1 MKRIYIAPVL
11 VVGLLGLAA
20 CGSSGSSANSSGP
33 SAPPAASSAAGS
45 SAAGPS
51 GAVSSAAGS
60 SGASSAAGS
69 SVSVS
74 SAVGSSAALPTAPG
88 SVTVGSAD
96 FPENELLADIYGDA
110 MAAKGVKVTKHT
122 NIGERPI
129 YMAALKSGEIGLVP
143 EYSGSIL
150 VYLDPKASA
159 KKPADVFAALQ
170 TTAGAA
176 GLVPTKYAE
185 AQDADTIT
193 VTKETVAK
201 YKLTSIAD
209 LKNVAGQLTLGA
221 PALFKSRADG
231 IKGLQDTYGVKFG
244 TFTPTKAGGPVTV
257 NSLKSGAIDAADIFS
272 TDPSIAANGFVS
284 LADPKSM
291 FAAQNVVP
299 LFAQKVLT
307 QPMQDACDAV
317 SVKLDTKTLASL
329 VAKISGGNADSVAQ
343 EWLKSVSL
351 G

>member
-1 MKRIYIAPVL
+1 M
-11 VVGLLGLAA
+11 
-20 CGSSGSSANSSGP
+20 
-33 SAPPAASSAAGS
+33 
-45 SAAGPS
+45 
-51 GAVSSAAGS
+51 
-60 SGASSAAGS
+60 
-69 SVSVS
+69 
-74 SAVGSSAALPTAPG
+74 
-88 SVTVGSAD
+88 TVGSAD

-110 MAAKGVKVTKHT
+110 MAAKGVKVTKRT

-129 YMAALKSGEIGLVP
+129 YMAALASGEIGFVP

-150 VYLDPKASA
+150 VYLDPKATA

-170 TTAGAA
+170 KTAGAA
-176 GLVPTKYAE
+176 GFVATKYAE
-185 AQDADTIT
+185 AQEADTIT

-209 LKNVAGQLTLGA
+209 LKSVAGQLTLGA
-221 PALFKSRADG
+221 PALFKSRSDG

-244 TFTPTKAGGPVTV
+244 TFTPTKAGGSVTV
-257 NSLKSGAIDAADIFS
+257 NALKSGAIDAADIFS

-299 LFAQKVLT
+299 LFSKKVLS
-307 QPMQDACDAV
+307 QSMQDACDAV
-317 SVKLDTKTLASL
+317 SAKLDTKTLASL
-329 VAKISGGNADSVAQ
+329 VVKVTGGNADSIAQ
-343 EWLKSVSL
+343 EWLKSMSL